1 MEKEFPRLFSTG
13 QPTLTGHVLTVLFTL
28 LWTCDTIFTII
39 FTYHGG
45 LDLEANPLMRQLL
58 IMEHGYVGFIV
69 IKLAALSFWLT
80 FASRAKIWVHVLLN
94 VVMLY
99 PVGLGGIMAWNF
111 LT

>member
-1 MEKEFPRLFSTG
+1 MEKEFPRLFSTD

-45 LDLEANPLMRQLL
+45 LDLEANPLMRQL
-58 IMEHGYVGFIV
+58 IMEYGYVGFV
-69 IKLAALSFWLT
+69 AIKLATLTLWLI

-94 VVMLY
+94 VIMVC
-99 PVGLGGIMAWNF
+99 PVILGGIMAWNI